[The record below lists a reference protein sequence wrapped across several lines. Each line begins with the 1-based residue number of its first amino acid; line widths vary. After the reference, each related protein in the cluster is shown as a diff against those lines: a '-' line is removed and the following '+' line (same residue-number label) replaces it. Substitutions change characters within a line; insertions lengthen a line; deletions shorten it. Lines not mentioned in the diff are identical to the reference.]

1 MKPGVSQEA
10 MHSGTFATMG
20 RFNHEHLP
28 DKEQEDEDADDHNMT
43 SAELS
48 KVLLP
53 EGAVTDILKSDEI
66 TSFIQNQFHDKAI
79 TMLTESL
86 MTALKKTSA
95 KLTKKE
101 FDDVLMDTLNAANQA
116 MFTANALSISPVV
129 EIGADH

>member
-1 MKPGVSQEA
+1 
-10 MHSGTFATMG
+10 MG
-20 RFNHEHLP
+20 RANHEHLP

-79 TMLTESL
+79 TMITESL
-86 MTALKKTSA
+86 MAALKKTSA
-95 KLTKKE
+95 KLT
-101 FDDVLMDTLNAANQA
+101 MCSWT
-116 MFTANALSISPVV
+116 P
-129 EIGADH
+129 